1 VDEGQADEGQVDGA
15 QERAGTP
22 PEALHRRLLAREAE
36 RHATEVALLRQAER
50 SALDRVEDLTR
61 QVRAL
66 RARVH
71 EVEAEHATERMRA
84 DLELARL
91 KAEVAGLQAAARRRA
106 DALRQSAEQREALR
120 QHTRPVGPGVA
131 PAAPEPVE
139 ADAPPASAAVE
150 VPPQP
155 GAGALPWRRG
165 RRRR

>member
-1 VDEGQADEGQVDGA
+1 VDAGQGDGAQLDGA

-36 RHATEVALLRQAER
+36 RHAAEVALLRQAER

-120 QHTRPVGPGVA
+120 QPARPVAA
-131 PAAPEPVE
+131 PVAPEPVD
-139 ADAPPASAAVE
+139 AQAPPAIGSVE

-155 GAGALPWRRG
+155 GSGAPPRRRG
-165 RRRR
+165 LRRR